1 MLDCPLGSAGVA
13 SLPEP
18 GDEPSLRLLSPPP
31 SCPNRQSMA
40 SPRRK
45 EPRPGGDPEPQENLG
60 DGSKRER
67 FAESSEV
74 EFDFSGEAEFIPG
87 RPATPGGEA
96 GGRSVGGVG
105 DEIDPAEEPSTAGNG
120 TGSAPVAP
128 GRDRRATRVERER
141 PPSAAASPPGSKT
154 NGSGNGKP
162 PGGVIPPPP
171 PPAMP
176 SKRNRPRLK
185 KIRFLFVLVGLGL
198 LASVSM
204 VFGMMAAVS
213 QDLPAIY
220 DFAKFKASKNSVVF
234 DSTGE
239 KIGTLTSNQNKIL
252 LGSGQIS
259 TNVKNAVVSIEDS
272 RFYEHNGVDFQGI
285 GRALVQDVLSQSAQ
299 QGAST
304 ITEQFVK
311 SALTAQGSRTI
322 LQKFRE
328 AALAYRLERH
338 WTKDKILTEY
348 LNTIYF
354 GEGAYGIE
362 AAASTYFG
370 SSHPGCGTTE
380 EPCASVLYP
389 WEAAM
394 LAGIIASPSVFD
406 PKLNPET
413 ALARRN
419 LVLEKMKE
427 QGYITE
433 ADYTTGIHR
442 ALPTPEEIQPP
453 TLDSKAPYFTSWLR
467 QQLVDKYGPTKAF
480 FGGLKIKS
488 TLDLQLQ
495 DAAQGVVSS
504 YLGGIAPTAAVVV
517 INNKNAAVKTMVAGP
532 NYETKPFNLATQGY
546 RQPGSSIKP
555 FILTTA
561 LRQGISPYTV
571 YASAPQLFHFG
582 KDHKELFPVSNYGD
596 SYLGSADIVTA
607 TQYSDNSVY
616 SQIGLANQFPGGDA
630 PPANGVRGGTH
641 AIAHTIHDLGVS
653 DHISTNPAM
662 VLGGLDPGVTPLQ
675 WTYAFSSI
683 ANDGVRVSGNL
694 APDPGDSPVAY
705 TSVKDENGDTIKDGD
720 NDKIKTRVVPAPV
733 AQEAK
738 SILHNVVTGG
748 TGIHANIGDPS
759 EWGKTGTTENNG
771 DAWFCGAVTDV
782 TACVWVGYADSNTPM
797 TTEYGGAPVDGGTFP
812 ALIWAGVISAW
823 EQIRAERGAAK
834 GSDSG
839 SGGSSSTYV
848 PAAPSTSAP
857 STSSPAPSAPAP
869 SPAPSSPAP
878 SAPAPA
884 APAPSS
890 PAPAA
895 PSGGSS
901 GGASPG

>member
-1 MLDCPLGSAGVA
+1 
-13 SLPEP
+13 
-18 GDEPSLRLLSPPP
+18 
-31 SCPNRQSMA
+31 MA
-40 SPRRK
+40 SPRPKKSRPDRK
-45 EPRPGGDPEPQENLG
+45 AEQQAGPGADGEREP
-60 DGSKRER
+60 DGRAS
-67 FAESSEV
+67 FADASEI
-74 EFDFSGEAEFIPG
+74 EFDFSGDPEFVPG
-87 RPATPGGEA
+87 RPLRPESREATDGNGAGATPA
-96 GGRSVGGVG
+96 LPR
-105 DEIDPAEEPSTAGNG
+105 
-120 TGSAPVAP
+120 
-128 GRDRRATRVERER
+128 RDRIARRVERER
-141 PPSAAASPPGSKT
+141 PAGPAPPERSSGT
-154 NGSGNGKP
+154 GNGRP

-171 PPAMP
+171 PPPSLP
-176 SKRNRPRLK
+176 SKRDRPRLK
-185 KIRFLFVLVGLGL
+185 KLRFLFVLAGLGL

-220 DFAKFKASKNSVVF
+220 DFAKFKSAKNSVVF
-234 DSTGE
+234 DSNGG
-239 KIGTLTSNQNKIL
+239 KIGTLTSNNNKIL
-252 LGSGQIS
+252 LGASQIS

-338 WTKDKILTEY
+338 WSKDKILTEY

-362 AAASTYFG
+362 AAARTYFG
-370 SSHPGCGTTE
+370 SAHPGCGTTD
-380 EPCASVLYP
+380 EPCASVLSP
-389 WEAAM
+389 WEAAV
-394 LAGIIASPSVFD
+394 LAGIIASPSAFD
-406 PKLNPET
+406 PKVNPET
-413 ALARRN
+413 ALDRRN
-419 LVLEKMKE
+419 LVLQKMRD

-433 ADYTTGIHR
+433 VDYRTGIHR
-442 ALPTPEEIQPP
+442 ALPSPDDIQPP

-467 QQLVDKYGPTKAF
+467 QQLVDRYGPTKAF

-495 DAAQGVVSS
+495 DAAQEVVSS

-517 INNKNAAVKTMVAGP
+517 INNDNAAVKAMVAGP
-532 NYETKPFNLATQGY
+532 NYEEAPFNLATQGY

-571 YASAPQLFHFG
+571 YASAPQTFCFG
-582 KDHKELFPVSNYGD
+582 KKKKEYFPVSNYGD
-596 SYLGSADIVTA
+596 SYLGSADIITA

-616 SQIGLANQFPGGDA
+616 SQIGLANQLPCGDA
-630 PPANGVRGGTH
+630 PPENGIRGGTH
-641 AIAHTIHDLGVS
+641 AIARTIHGLGVR
-653 DHISTNPAM
+653 DKISTNPAM

-675 WTYAFSSI
+675 WTYAFTSL

-694 APDPGDSPVAY
+694 APVPGDSPVAY
-705 TSVKDENGDTIKDGD
+705 TKVTEEDGHQLPGSDGD
-720 NDKIKTRVVPAPV
+720 NDSIRTRVVPAPV

-748 TGIHANIGDPS
+748 TGVRANIGDP
-759 EWGKTGTTENNG
+759 EQWGKTGTTENNG
-771 DAWFCGAVTDV
+771 DAWFCGSAPSLDV
-782 TACVWVGYADSNTPM
+782 TACVWVGHADTNTPM

-812 ALIWAGVISAW
+812 ALIWAGVMSAW
-823 EQIRAERGAAK
+823 EQIRADRGAERG
-834 GSDSG
+834 SSS
-839 SGGSSSTYV
+839 SGGSTYI
-848 PAAPSTSAP
+848 PS
-857 STSSPAPSAPAP
+857 
-869 SPAPSSPAP
+869 APSSPAP
-878 SAPAPA
+878 PSSAPATPAPA

-890 PAPAA
+890 PAPSSPAPAAPAPSAPAPSAPA

-901 GGASPG
+901 GGAAPG

>member
-1 MLDCPLGSAGVA
+1 MRTV
-13 SLPEP
+13 
-18 GDEPSLRLLSPPP
+18 
-31 SCPNRQSMA
+31 NRMA
-40 SPRRK
+40 SSRRK
-45 EPRPGGDPEPQENLG
+45 EPRPEGKPDPRGGADDDAEP
-60 DGSKRER
+60 DASAREP
-67 FAESSEV
+67 FADTAEI
-74 EFDFSGEAEFIPG
+74 EFDFSGDPEFIPG
-87 RPATPGGEA
+87 RPLSPETE
-96 GGRSVGGVG
+96 
-105 DEIDPAEEPSTAGNG
+105 TADGNG
-120 TGSAPVAP
+120 AGSTPAVP
-128 GRDRRATRVERER
+128 RRTRIARRVERER
-141 PPSAAASPPGSKT
+141 PSEALPERSEE
-154 NGSGNGKP
+154 NGGGNGKP

-171 PPAMP
+171 PPPSLP
-176 SKRNRPRLK
+176 SKKRDRPRLK
-185 KIRFLFVLVGLGL
+185 KLRILFVLAGLGL
-198 LASVSM
+198 LALVSM

-220 DFAKFKASKNSVVF
+220 NFAKFKSAKNSVVF
-234 DSTGE
+234 DANGE
-239 KIGTLTSNQNKIL
+239 KIGTLTSNNNKIL
-252 LGSGQIS
+252 LGAAQIS

-311 SALTAQGSRTI
+311 SALAAQSSRTI
-322 LQKFRE
+322 LEKFRE

-348 LNTIYF
+348 LNTVYF

-362 AAASTYFG
+362 AAARTYFG
-370 SSHPGCGTTE
+370 SSHPGCGTTD

-394 LAGIIASPSVFD
+394 LAGIIASPSAFD
-406 PKLNPET
+406 PKINPRT

-433 ADYTTGIHR
+433 ADYRTGIHR
-442 ALPTPEEIQPP
+442 ALPSPDDIQPP

-488 TLDLQLQ
+488 TLDMQLQ
-495 DAAQGVVSS
+495 NAAQGVVSS

-517 INNKNAAVKTMVAGP
+517 INNENAAVRAMVAGP
-532 NYETKPFNLATQGY
+532 NYEKAPFNLATQGY

-571 YASAPQLFHFG
+571 YASAPQLFRFG
-582 KDHKELFPVSNYGD
+582 KDHKQYFPVSNYGD

-616 SQIGLANQFPGGDA
+616 SQIGLAHQFPGGDA
-630 PPANGVRGGTH
+630 PPQNGVRGGTH
-641 AIAHTIHDLGVS
+641 AIARTIHELGVS
-653 DHISTNPAM
+653 DDISTNPAM

-675 WTYAFSSI
+675 WTYAYSSI
-683 ANDGVRVSGNL
+683 ANDGVRVSGTL
-694 APDPGDSPVAY
+694 SPEPGDSPIAY
-705 TSVKDENGDTIKDGD
+705 TAVKDENGHYIKDGE
-720 NDKIKTRVVPAPV
+720 NDKIKTREVPAPV

-748 TGIHANIGDPS
+748 TGVRANIGDPGQ
-759 EWGKTGTTENNG
+759 WGKTGTTENNG
-771 DAWFCGAVTDV
+771 DAWFCGSAPSLAV
-782 TACVWVGYADSNTPM
+782 TACVWVGHADSNTPM
-797 TTEYGGAPVDGGTFP
+797 TTDYGGAPVDGGTYP
-812 ALIWAGVISAW
+812 ALIWAGVMSAW
-823 EQIRAERGAAK
+823 EQIRADRGANRH
-834 GSDSG
+834 S
-839 SGGSSSTYV
+839 SGGTPSSTYT
-848 PAAPSTSAP
+848 PAPTAPSTSAP
-857 STSSPAPSAPAP
+857 STSAPAPSTPAPAPSA
-869 SPAPSSPAP
+869 PAP

-884 APAPSS
+884 APAPSA

-901 GGASPG
+901 GGASGGAAPG

>member
-1 MLDCPLGSAGVA
+1 
-13 SLPEP
+13 
-18 GDEPSLRLLSPPP
+18 
-31 SCPNRQSMA
+31 MA
-40 SPRRK
+40 SSRRK
-45 EPRPGGDPEPQENLG
+45 EPRTEGNDEPQGNLG
-60 DGSKRER
+60 DDGERPATGRER
-67 FAESSEV
+67 FAEASEI
-74 EFDFSGEAEFIPG
+74 EFDFSGDPEFIPG
-87 RPATPGGEA
+87 RPHAP
-96 GGRSVGGVG
+96 S
-105 DEIDPAEEPSTAGNG
+105 AEVPDGNG
-120 TGSAPVAP
+120 AAPQPVAP
-128 GRDRRATRVERER
+128 RRDRIARRVERER
-141 PPSAAASPPGSKT
+141 PAAPAAPRRSGE
-154 NGSGNGKP
+154 NGAGNGKP
-162 PGGVIPPPP
+162 PGGILPPPP
-171 PPAMP
+171 PPSLP
-176 SKRNRPRLK
+176 SKRHRPRLK
-185 KIRFLFVLVGLGL
+185 KIRFLFVLAGLGL
-198 LASVSM
+198 LSSVSM

-252 LGSGQIS
+252 LGGAQIS
-259 TNVKNAVVSIEDS
+259 TNVKNAAVSIEDS
-272 RFYEHNGVDFQGI
+272 RFYEHNGVDFPGI
-285 GRALVQDVLSQSAQ
+285 GRALVQDLLSQSAQ

-338 WTKDKILTEY
+338 WSKDKILTEY

-362 AAASTYFG
+362 AAARTYFG
-370 SSHPGCGTTE
+370 NSHPGCGTTD

-394 LAGIIASPSVFD
+394 LAGIIASPSAFD
-406 PKLNPET
+406 PKINPET

-433 ADYTTGIHR
+433 ADYRTGIHR
-442 ALPTPEEIQPP
+442 ALPSPDEIEPP

-488 TLDLQLQ
+488 TLDMQLQ

-517 INNKNAAVKTMVAGP
+517 INNHNAAVKAMVAGP

-561 LRQGISPYTV
+561 LSQGISPYTV
-571 YASAPQLFHFG
+571 YTSAPQVFRFG
-582 KDHKELFPVSNYGD
+582 KKDKEYFPVSNYGD

-630 PPANGVRGGTH
+630 PPANGIRGGTH
-641 AIAHTIHDLGVS
+641 SIAHTIHDLGVS
-653 DHISTNPAM
+653 DQISTNPAM

-683 ANDGVRVSGNL
+683 ANDGERVSGTL
-694 APDPGDSPVAY
+694 APDPGDSPVAF
-705 TSVKDENGDTIKDGD
+705 TSVKDEEGKTIKDGD
-720 NDKIKTRVVPAPV
+720 NDILRQQVVPAPV

-748 TGIHANIGDPS
+748 TGVQANIGDPGQ
-759 EWGKTGTTENNG
+759 WGKTGTTENNG
-771 DAWFCGAVTDV
+771 DAWFCGAVEDV

-823 EQIRAERGAAK
+823 EQIRADRGSSSGA
-834 GSDSG
+834 SDS
-839 SGGSSSTYV
+839 SSSTYV
-848 PAAPSTSAP
+848 PAPPTTAPSTSAP
-857 STSSPAPSAPAP
+857 STPAPSTSAPAPAPAPSAPAP
-869 SPAPSSPAP
+869 A
-878 SAPAPA
+878 APAPA

-895 PSGGSS
+895 PSGG
-901 GGASPG
+901 AAPG